1 MSYSTTVW
9 YWLRHQEL
17 APTVE
22 TISQKLF
29 LGRNTY
35 RLDSLQRDHVTQI
48 CVSWS
53 RRCNSGFRKYTDAPC
68 TRLWFVNSSIELIF
82 LHLLRTPCQMWPN
95 NRNITIWT
103 LTHYR
108 VLWCHTRDVTSLP
121 FILEVLWTNAFQ
133 SKAFRSIT
141 TFIVLAVEGRYHYI
155 VFSKCKP
162 VGVE

>member
-1 MSYSTTVW
+1 VCFRGMSYSTTVW

-95 NRNITIWT
+95 NRNITIWI

-108 VLWCHTRDVTSLP
+108 VLWCHTRCYFPSVYPWGVVDKC
-121 FILEVLWTNAFQ
+121 I
-133 SKAFRSIT
+133 SI
-141 TFIVLAVEGRYHYI
+141 
-155 VFSKCKP
+155 K
-162 VGVE
+162 GVQIHHHVYCFGCGG